1 MKNKIISIFS
11 AVALMALAP
20 FAQATG
26 TVGVDPV
33 QTGSLT
39 FSASTGF
46 YITNQF
52 PFPFT
57 TAPVLQLFAATT
69 NAVPITNIFVTA
81 TNFAV
86 SVNATNPPSQVNWQA
101 FVGYPRVL
109 TGTNALT
116 GGTLATNVFSTP
128 FAYLPIVQLQGQS
141 TNSTGVVGLISVTTS
156 NFVLQSTS
164 TQTAY
169 WGALGIS
176 ASPGSYNPNAPA
188 ITY

>member
-1 MKNKIISIFS
+1 MNKKIISLFS
-11 AVALMALAP
+11 AVGLLAV
-20 FAQATG
+20 AQLAHATG
-26 TVGVDPV
+26 GVGVDPV

-39 FSASTGF
+39 FSVSTGF

-52 PFPFT
+52 PYSYT
-57 TAPVLQLFAATT
+57 TPPVVQLAAGTT
-69 NAVPITNIFVTA
+69 NAVPITNIFVTT

-86 SVNATNPPSQVNWQA
+86 SVNATNPASQVNWTA

-116 GGTLATNVFSTP
+116 GGTPSTNVFTTP
-128 FAYLPIVQLQGQS
+128 FAFAPIVQLTGAS
-141 TNSTGVVGLISVTTS
+141 TNSIGVVALISVTSS
-156 NFVLQSTS
+156 NFVLQSTT

-176 ASPGSYNPNAPA
+176 SAPGSYNPNYPS
-188 ITY
+188 ITF